1 MKRTIQS
8 LVAASL
14 LAWPALAAAGPVE
27 DFGAA
32 FEACGG
38 DDNAAC
44 GAAVWSF
51 IDITGDGR
59 LTVAELSRFLRVA
72 GEWSIVEQAGGLDG
86 AVGGLGLGG
95 AGLDEEIG
103 RAGAVAMAFLTGP
116 FAARLVLDNY
126 DYDGNGMLERAE
138 LFADSDESSFVAMV
152 KAQIEQLPQYA
163 ALAMM
168 AAMAAQEQ
176 AALGGADDAMQ
187 PDAGGV
193 YGAPEPEIEVEPMPE
208 PEAQEEAPAT
218 ARPTFALRN
227 LDTMIVVD
235 GDRDIVVVSGE
246 IVNLSNQSQPAP
258 AAIAQG
264 LDANRQVLKTWRLT
278 PSPSQLGPGESA
290 FFIGRLDDAPD
301 GTADWTVVLEGD
313 E

>member
-1 MKRTIQS
+1 MKRTIRS

-86 AVGGLGLGG
+86 AVGGHGLGG

-103 RAGAVAMAFLTGP
+103 RAGA
-116 FAARLVLDNY
+116 
-126 DYDGNGMLERAE
+126 
-138 LFADSDESSFVAMV
+138 
-152 KAQIEQLPQYA
+152 A
-163 ALAMM
+163 ALASLTAPV
-168 AAMAAQEQ
+168 AARRVR
-176 AALGGADDAMQ
+176 DH
-187 PDAGGV
+187 
-193 YGAPEPEIEVEPMPE
+193 YGYRRTGMPE
-208 PEAQEEAPAT
+208 
-218 ARPTFALRN
+218 R
-227 LDTMIVVD
+227 
-235 GDRDIVVVSGE
+235 S
-246 IVNLSNQSQPAP
+246 
-258 AAIAQG
+258 
-264 LDANRQVLKTWRLT
+264 
-278 PSPSQLGPGESA
+278 
-290 FFIGRLDDAPD
+290 
-301 GTADWTVVLEGD
+301 
-313 E
+313 